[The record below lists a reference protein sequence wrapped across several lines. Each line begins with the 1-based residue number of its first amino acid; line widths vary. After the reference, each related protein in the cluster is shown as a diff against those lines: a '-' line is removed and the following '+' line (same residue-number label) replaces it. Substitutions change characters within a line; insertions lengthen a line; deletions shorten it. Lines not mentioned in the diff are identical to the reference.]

1 LKDRVGIVTGTTADS
16 IGRACALAMAAA
28 GASLVVTGRTEAGG
42 RETERQILEKG
53 GNAIYVKH
61 DVTNEDD
68 WKRVLDIC
76 IERFGKLDILLNNAG
91 ESKGGK
97 IENLEIADLHFL
109 MGVNIEAPFLGAKLC
124 WPYLRRSKNGVILN
138 MSSLTSQ
145 QPGAGGTLYGPS
157 KAAQNALTRVMA
169 LEGAKDNIRAIS
181 VLPGLTF
188 TDGVLD
194 TLGKDTS
201 KYKDQLA
208 QKIWM
213 GAWGES
219 QDVADACVFLASD
232 SAQYITGIEFNV
244 DGGGIGQLPNHGNK
258 SIQGLAT

>member
-1 LKDRVGIVTGTTADS
+1 MGIVTGTTADS
-16 IGRACALAMAAA
+16 IGRACALSMAKA
-28 GASLVVTGRTEAGG
+28 GARLIVTGRTEKGG
-42 RETERQILEKG
+42 KETERQIINRG
-53 GNAIYVKH
+53 GDAIYVKH
-61 DVTNEDD
+61 DVTNEND
-68 WKRVLDIC
+68 WKNVIDVC
-76 IERFGKLDILLNNAG
+76 IQKYGQLDILLNNAG

-97 IENLEIADLHFL
+97 IENLKIEDLHFL

-124 WPYLRRSKNGVILN
+124 WPHLLKSENAVILN

-157 KAAQNALTRVMA
+157 KAAQNALTRTMA

-194 TLGKDTS
+194 TLGEDTS

-208 QKIWM
+208 KKIWM
-213 GAWGES
+213 GEWGES

-232 SAQYITGIEFNV
+232 SARYITGIEFNV
-244 DGGGIGQLPNHGNK
+244 DGGGIGQIPNHGK
-258 SIQGLAT
+258 MLIKGLAT